1 MEVVSESDLT
11 ELMTIFILTLT
22 GEMSG
27 SKMNLKASGLGLRKS
42 IHHAAEDSLSALGW
56 ATAL

>member
-11 ELMTIFILTLT
+11 ELMTIFILSLT

-27 SKMNLKASGLGLRKS
+27 SKMNLKASGLELRKS
-42 IHHAAEDSLSALGW
+42 ICHAAEDSLSALGW